1 VVRPTLTEQL
11 YIAGE
16 SYAGQHIPYITR
28 AILDRNKRAAAHS
41 KWNLKG
47 ILIGNGWIQGT
58 AQYPAY
64 LRYAYD
70 HGLIARGSQQ
80 AQAVEAKMNVC
91 NALIT
96 SGGADRVDIPECEAV
111 LSEILFQSSSFD
123 GGNRMCYNM
132 YDVRLKDHHP
142 SCGMEWPPDLEH
154 VTPYLRRKDVVD
166 ALHINSANNGWMEC
180 NSQVGSAFRALKSA
194 PAFTL
199 LPGILAEIPV
209 VLFSGE
215 QDLICNHLGTEE
227 LIHNL
232 EWNGGKGFELGTGSW
247 APRRAWSFEN
257 QPAGFYQ
264 SARNLTYILFHN
276 SSHMVPFD
284 HPRRTRDMLDRFMGV
299 DIGPI
304 GGSPVVSVIDG
315 ETAPVTSVGGTPNST
330 LAQQEQGERIKDAEW
345 KAYRKSGEVALVVV
359 ALAAAAWGVFVW
371 RARRRAGRGPRSSS
385 SSSARYK
392 GLWTS
397 DPDDD
402 EEEGIG
408 LGLNGGARGAAA
420 RRRANG
426 DVEAGDFDE
435 TRLRDDDEEDEG
447 PGEEAALVEPRF
459 SVGGDSEAEDKRD
472 GGG

>member
-1 VVRPTLTEQL
+1 
-11 YIAGE
+11 
-16 SYAGQHIPYITR
+16 
-28 AILDRNKRAAAHS
+28 
-41 KWNLKG
+41 
-47 ILIGNGWIQGT
+47 
-58 AQYPAY
+58 
-64 LRYAYD
+64 
-70 HGLIARGSQQ
+70 
-80 AQAVEAKMNVC
+80 MNVC
-91 NALIT
+91 SALLS

-111 LSEILFQSSSFD
+111 LSEILYQSSTSD
-123 GGNRMCYNM
+123 GDARMCYNM
-132 YDVRLKDHHP
+132 YDVRLRDRHP
-142 SCGMEWPPDLEH
+142 SCGMSWPPDLEH
-154 VTPYLRRKDVVD
+154 VTPYLRQKDVIQ
-166 ALHINSANNGWMEC
+166 ALHINSDDKVGWQEC
-180 NSQVGSAFRALKSA
+180 NGQVGQAFRAVKSD
-194 PAFTL
+194 PSFKL

-232 EWNGGKGFELGTGSW
+232 EWSGGKGFELGTGSW

-264 SARNLTYILFHN
+264 SARNLTYILFYN

-304 GGSPVVSVIDG
+304 GGSPVMSVIDG

-371 RARRRAGRGPRSSS
+371 RARGRGGPR
-385 SSSARYK
+385 AAAGYK

-397 DPDDD
+397 DPD

-408 LGLNGGARGAAA
+408 LGLNGGGAESRRRA
-420 RRRANG
+420 RRRVNG

-435 TRLRDDDEEDEG
+435 TRLQDDVDDADDDEGEG
-447 PGEEAALVEPRF
+447 SNPRDAEPRF

>member
-1 VVRPTLTEQL
+1 MALTFNKL

-28 AILDRNKRAAAHS
+28 AILDRNKNAAPHS

-47 ILIGNGWIQGT
+47 ILLGNGWIQGAT
-58 AQYPAY
+58 QYPAY

-70 HGLIARGSQQ
+70 HGLLARGSAQ
-80 AQAVEAKMNVC
+80 AQAVEAKMNIC
-91 NALIT
+91 SALLS
-96 SGGADRVDIPECEAV
+96 SGGSDRVDVPECEAV
-111 LSEILFQSSSFD
+111 LSEILYQTSTSE
-123 GGNRMCYNM
+123 GGSRMCYNM
-132 YDVRLKDHHP
+132 YDVRLRDRHP
-142 SCGMEWPPDLEH
+142 SCGMSWPPDLEH
-154 VTPYLRRKDVVD
+154 VTPYLRQKDVIQ
-166 ALHINSANNGWMEC
+166 ALHIKRDDRDTSVGWQEC
-180 NSQVGSAFRALKSA
+180 NGQVGKAFRAVNSA
-194 PAFTL
+194 PSFTL

-247 APRRAWSFEN
+247 APRRAWNFEN
-257 QPAGFYQ
+257 QLAGFYQ

-330 LAQQEQGERIKDAEW
+330 QAQQEQGERIKDAEW

-359 ALAAAAWGVFVW
+359 ALAAAAWGAFVW
-371 RARRRAGRGPRSSS
+371 RARRRAGRGPS

-397 DPDDD
+397 DPD

-408 LGLNGGARGAAA
+408 LGLNDDVP
-420 RRRANG
+420 RRANG

-435 TRLRDDDEEDEG
+435 TRLRDDDEEEEEG
-447 PGEEAALVEPRF
+447 EGGDSAVPAEGRF
-459 SVGGDSEAEDKRD
+459 SVGGDSEAEGERRD